1 MNEKRDTLDM
11 DDLWQTEVYELQ
23 KSLQNSFIRQK
34 TLIERIDE
42 LTTKVNILGG
52 DPNQLELK
60 FLCRHIHLKI
70 MIQDWNL
77 MNLWL

>member
-1 MNEKRDTLDM
+1 MYTQDVPEMNDMMKR
-11 DDLWQTEVYELQ
+11 EIYELQ

-34 TLIERIDE
+34 TLIERIDQ

-60 FLCRHIHLKI
+60 F
-70 MIQDWNL
+70 
-77 MNLWL
+77 

>member
-34 TLIERIDE
+34 NLIERIDE
-42 LTTKVNILGG
+42 LNSKVAILGG

-60 FLCRHIHLKI
+60 F
-70 MIQDWNL
+70 
-77 MNLWL
+77 

>member
-1 MNEKRDTLDM
+1 MDEKRIVLDM
-11 DDLWQTEVYELQ
+11 EDLWKREVYELQ

-42 LTTKVNILGG
+42 LTAKINILGG

-60 FLCRHIHLKI
+60 F
-70 MIQDWNL
+70 
-77 MNLWL
+77 

>member
-1 MNEKRDTLDM
+1 MNEKKNVPEM
-11 DDLWQTEVYELQ
+11 NDLMKREVFELQ

-42 LTTKVNILGG
+42 LTVKINILGG

-60 FLCRHIHLKI
+60 F
-70 MIQDWNL
+70 
-77 MNLWL
+77 